1 MYSKTTPIILAVL
14 IAGIALAAVFL
25 IRSQPRPRTARI
37 TPQRQEV
44 RFAAFIAKF
53 DSLTDARLHPVVWRS
68 GTFTKTGFDE
78 GRETWTLTVSS
89 GDWELR
95 NEDSKK
101 DLAATLHSTFQSVR
115 AQAGGDPDK
124 AVLVIKDAQGEVLLR
139 ASAESGVVIRR

>member
-1 MYSKTTPIILAVL
+1 MHSKTTLVTLAFL
-14 IAGIALAAVFL
+14 IVGIGLAAVLL
-25 IRSQPRPRTARI
+25 IRSQPQPGRARI
-37 TPQRQEV
+37 TPQREEDRQ
-44 RFAAFIAKF
+44 ASFIARF

-78 GRETWTLTVSS
+78 NRETWTLTVSS

-95 NEDSKK
+95 DEASKK

-124 AVLVIKDAQGEVLLR
+124 AVLVIRNREGEVLLR
-139 ASAESGVVIRR
+139 ASAESGVVVRR